1 MNLRKSSAA
10 GSGRFLGDRDRG
22 FDLDRRGRDDV
33 FDVFAFVF
41 GLDRLVLVAEQDVA
55 LALGEGGE
63 RVAGAAR
70 LGDGLFEQRL
80 DALRAPGRAT
90 CPR

>member
-10 GSGRFLGDRDRG
+10 GSGASLVTAIGVSIWIVEG
-22 FDLDRRGRDDV
+22 GIDV

-41 GLDRLVLVAEQDVA
+41 GLDRLVLVAEEHVA

-63 RVAGAAR
+63 RVAAAAR
-70 LGDGLFEQRL
+70 LGDGLFEH
-80 DALRAPGRAT
+80 AS
-90 CPR
+90 